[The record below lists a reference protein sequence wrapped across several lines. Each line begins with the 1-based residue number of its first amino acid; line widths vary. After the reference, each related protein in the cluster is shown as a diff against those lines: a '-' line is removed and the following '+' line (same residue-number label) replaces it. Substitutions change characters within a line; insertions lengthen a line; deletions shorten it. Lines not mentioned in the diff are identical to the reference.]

1 MKKNLAKK
9 VILGLLTGAVLMSSS
24 VAWAAG
30 TGQVFDKNTEN
41 ISNAGGDYALA
52 VGSVCSANG
61 ANSISIGANT
71 KGTGSTT
78 TASGTGSIAIGAD
91 SFSGGEGSIAI
102 GTGIEITGSRSVAIG
117 ANTTVTIFDSVALG
131 SGSVADTDHVVSVG
145 RAANGNDAGVYRK
158 IVNVAN
164 GTISE
169 GSHDAVTGGQL
180 YETNKNVEGIDTKI
194 GDMGDFAHTNYL
206 KESSNLVG
214 AVSALDVMVKG
225 NNDIIG
231 SGKLGYQYANYISG
245 KDLTEAAKELD
256 GRVKANADAIANVY
270 TKEQSDARYMKIA
283 VSDDVNIN
291 VLPTI
296 TVDNAGQMIFGTNSS
311 WIGTDGSG
319 FFAGRTD
326 STGAHSADNANAAIK
341 ETGEI
346 IGAAGKFKVDASGN
360 VTAEKVTA
368 KEVVAENLYTKDD
381 IDGMLGGSNASIS
394 GINQRLDKT
403 NAKINKVGAGAA
415 ALAALHPLEY
425 DPDDKLT
432 FSAGMGNY
440 AGENAAALGAFYR
453 PNEKFMVSLGGTMGN
468 GENMVNLGLS
478 IGLDKPNGY
487 AKLSKRELIQKVNA
501 VKAENNMLIQKVD
514 AVEAENEAIK
524 AEMAEMKAM
533 LQAIMAK
540 K

>member
-9 VILGLLTGAVLMSSS
+9 IVMGLLTGAVLMSSS
-24 VAWAAG
+24 VAWASG

-52 VGSVCSANG
+52 VGSSCSATG
-61 ANSISIGANT
+61 DNSIAIGANT
-71 KGTGSTT
+71 KSTGSTT
-78 TASGTGSIAIGAD
+78 IASGKGGIAIGAD

-102 GTGIEITGSRSVAIG
+102 GTGSDITGSRSVAIG
-117 ANTTVTIFDSVALG
+117 ANTKVTMFDSVALG
-131 SGSVADTDHVVSVG
+131 SGSVAEVDNVVSVG
-145 RAANGNDAGVYRK
+145 REASGNDAGVYRK
-158 IVNVAN
+158 IVNVAK

-256 GRVKANADAIANVY
+256 GLVKANADAIANVY

-403 NAKINKVGAGAA
+403 IAKINKVGAGAA

-487 AKLSKRELIQKVNA
+487 AKLSKRELIQEVNA
-501 VKAENNMLIQKVD
+501 VKAEN
-514 AVEAENEAIK
+514 EAIKADNEAMK

-533 LQAIMAK
+533 LQAILAK

>member
-9 VILGLLTGAVLMSSS
+9 IVLGLLTGAVLMSSS

-30 TGQVFDKNTEN
+30 TGQVFDNNTEN
-41 ISNAGGDYALA
+41 ISNAVGDYALA
-52 VGSVCSANG
+52 VGSSCSAIG
-61 ANSISIGANT
+61 DNSIAIGANT
-71 KGTGSTT
+71 KSTGNTT
-78 TASGTGSIAIGAD
+78 KASGKGGIAIGTD
-91 SFSGGEGSIAI
+91 SFSGGDGSIAI
-102 GTGIEITGSRSVAIG
+102 GTGSEITGSRSVAIG
-117 ANTTVTIFDSVALG
+117 ANTTVTMFDSVALG
-131 SGSVADTDHVVSVG
+131 SGSVADTDYVVSVG
-145 RAANGNDAGVYRK
+145 RAANGDDAGVYRK
-158 IVNVAN
+158 IVNVAS

-245 KDLTEAAKELD
+245 KNLTEAAKELD

-270 TKEQSDARYMKIA
+270 TKDEADATFLKI
-283 VSDDVNIN
+283 SSNNNGIN

-296 TVDNAGQMIFGTNSS
+296 SIDNAGQMVFGTTSS
-311 WIGTDGSG
+311 WIDGDGKGFYAGTVNNQLGHVDGNE
-319 FFAGRTD
+319 R
-326 STGAHSADNANAAIK
+326 AAIK

-346 IGAAGKFKVDASGN
+346 IGAAGKFKVDADGN

-403 NAKINKVGAGAA
+403 NTKINRVGAGAA

-487 AKLSKRELIQKVNA
+487 AKLSKRELIQEVNA
-501 VKAENNMLIQKVD
+501 VKAEN
-514 AVEAENEAIK
+514 EAIKADNEAMK

-533 LQAIMAK
+533 LQAILAK

>member
-9 VILGLLTGAVLMSSS
+9 IVLGLLTGAVLMSSS

-61 ANSISIGANT
+61 DNSISIGANT

-117 ANTTVTIFDSVALG
+117 ANTTVTMFDSVALG
-131 SGSVADTDHVVSVG
+131 SGSVADTDYVVSVG
-145 RAANGNDAGVYRK
+145 RAANGVDAGVYRK
-158 IVNVAN
+158 IVNVKDGTNAN
-164 GTISE
+164 DAATVGQLNNVKDIVGTGNVHDSDGKVNGSTISYFNFTD
-169 GSHDAVTGGQL
+169 GDNLT
-180 YETNKNVEGIDTKI
+180 ETIQNMTNTLDPIVKKVLNDFYTEDEVDTKL
-194 GDMGDFAHTNYL
+194 A
-206 KESSNLVG
+206 S
-214 AVSALDVMVKG
+214 
-225 NNDIIG
+225 
-231 SGKLGYQYANYISG
+231 
-245 KDLTEAAKELD
+245 
-256 GRVKANADAIANVY
+256 KANVDDVY
-270 TKEQSDARYMKIA
+270 TKAQADATFLKI
-283 VSDDVNIN
+283 SSNNNGIN

-296 TVDNAGQMIFGTNSS
+296 SIDNAGQMVFGTTSS
-311 WIGTDGSG
+311 WIDGDGKGFYAGTVNNQLGHVDGNE
-319 FFAGRTD
+319 R
-326 STGAHSADNANAAIK
+326 AAIK

-346 IGAAGKFKVDASGN
+346 IGAAGKFKVDADGN

-487 AKLSKRELIQKVNA
+487 AKLSKRELIQEVNA
-501 VKAENNMLIQKVD
+501 VKAEN
-514 AVEAENEAIK
+514 EAIKADNEAMK

-533 LQAIMAK
+533 LQAILAK